1 MATLVFNSIDLRDGA
16 SAIPGVLKV
25 DTDGLSWD
33 AASSDKKAAVQK
45 DEVEEMCW
53 LTMATGLQLKCT
65 KKDGDVVRF
74 TGSWDQEAVTN
85 LKYHSKEHFNI
96 DMAKAKMATKGW
108 NWGMPV
114 IGPTSMTFDVEGT
127 EAFEVPLGQVTQ
139 VTENKHEVALEFTP
153 DDGEDGEQLVEMR
166 FFVPPTQAVEEPTE
180 GQQLTPA
187 QELLNKIRERAD
199 ISNLERGG
207 IAEIKQA
214 NFVVPRGKYDMEMFN
229 SFLTLRG
236 QSYNYKIAYTQIT
249 RLFLLPRPGQTALN
263 FVISVDPPIRQ
274 GKTAYSHL
282 IIQLPE
288 NDEITIGLN
297 LSESEKK
304 EHGAKLEEEM
314 TGKTY
319 VLLANILKQLSQ
331 KKMAIPKTFR
341 SSKGDSCLRC
351 AHKANDGMLFLL
363 DSSFFFILKPAMHI
377 RFAEIQS
384 VEIDRMAKAE
394 KWQARANK
402 SWDIMIHMNHGD
414 IHQFMNIDQ
423 NEFEP
428 FVHFLKGKD
437 LKLIGDLA
445 TENSRSTYSELDQ
458 DEEDDEDEDESEDDD
473 FDGDAM
479 QEEDVEEEFNEDY
492 DSDADSDDDGEGSG
506 GEPKKKKKRPAA
518 GSSGTPKVKKLKH
531 GPKKAQSSFFMFM
544 QENRA
549 KIVSENPGLAFS
561 EVGKKIG
568 EVWRSLGE
576 AEKGKYEEMAKAD
589 KVRYADEL
597 ALWQK
602 EHPEEVEA
610 MSAQAAGGK
619 SGKRKA
625 KAGGPKRGLSSY
637 MFFSKAM
644 RAQVVEEN
652 PDIAFSEVAKKIGEK
667 WKALADADKV
677 PYEKE
682 AAEDKARYAKEKA
695 AYDSANPSASPAEKK
710 KRAAPAKKAK
720 KKTAAPVEEE
730 DDDDSDDLSVGG
742 SGSDDDSSGDD

>member
-341 SSKGDSCLRC
+341 SSKSDSCLRC

-363 DSSFFFILKPAMHI
+363 DSSFFFILEPAMHI

-384 VEIDRMAKAE
+384 VEFDSSALWSSKAE
-394 KWQARANK
+394 EWQARENK

-428 FVHFLKGKD
+428 VVHFLKGKD

-445 TENSRSTYSELDQ
+445 TENTQ
-458 DEEDDEDEDESEDDD
+458 
-473 FDGDAM
+473 
-479 QEEDVEEEFNEDY
+479 
-492 DSDADSDDDGEGSG
+492 
-506 GEPKKKKKRPAA
+506 
-518 GSSGTPKVKKLKH
+518 
-531 GPKKAQSSFFMFM
+531 
-544 QENRA
+544 
-549 KIVSENPGLAFS
+549 
-561 EVGKKIG
+561 
-568 EVWRSLGE
+568 
-576 AEKGKYEEMAKAD
+576 
-589 KVRYADEL
+589 
-597 ALWQK
+597 
-602 EHPEEVEA
+602 
-610 MSAQAAGGK
+610 QAAGE
-619 SGKRKA
+619 
-625 KAGGPKRGLSSY
+625 
-637 MFFSKAM
+637 
-644 RAQVVEEN
+644 RARTAFDEPEPDEPECEHGVDSAAAADVAWMGVDSTSRAWIQRQQVMVIHSDVLDSN
-652 PDIAFSEVAKKIGEK
+652 P
-667 WKALADADKV
+667 ADAD
-677 PYEKE
+677 
-682 AAEDKARYAKEKA
+682 AKE
-695 AYDSANPSASPAEKK
+695 
-710 KRAAPAKKAK
+710 RL
-720 KKTAAPVEEE
+720 VEELKTRGNHAFKRSRCE
-730 DDDDSDDLSVGG
+730 GRRLLAEFWVAVKFSYSRSDGCPCAAGWRRRSCSTRTPSPCFQPTSCTATVRW
-742 SGSDDDSSGDD
+742 SGFRCPCSPLLHAPKFSLTVAATGC